1 VGGKEILLKKN
12 EKKLSL
18 NRETLTRLQQVVGGI
33 QLVGDAI
40 GDSNV
45 CYSECEKCTPP

>member
-1 VGGKEILLKKN
+1 LKKN

-18 NRETLTRLQQVVGGI
+18 NRETLTKLQHVVGGT
-33 QLVGDAI
+33 QVDVI

-45 CYSECEKCTPP
+45 CYSQCEKCCPP